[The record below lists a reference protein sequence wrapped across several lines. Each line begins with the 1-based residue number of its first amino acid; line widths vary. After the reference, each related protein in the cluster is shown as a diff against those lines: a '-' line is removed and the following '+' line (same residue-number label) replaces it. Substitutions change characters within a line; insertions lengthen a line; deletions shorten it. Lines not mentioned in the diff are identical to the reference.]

1 MKKPIVSALAV
12 LLSLAAFSFTHPL
25 HAAEKERKV
34 ALQISDADPERQG
47 LVLNVANNLQQ
58 HYGVDKVKIEVVA
71 FGPGLRLLFKDNANK
86 DRIAGLIG
94 RGVRFSACE
103 NTVKAMT
110 QQLGRAP
117 DINDRAV
124 RVSAGIGRIM
134 ELTEQGYTL
143 VRP

>member
-1 MKKPIVSALAV
+1 MSRRVMSALAAV
-12 LLSLAAFSFTHPL
+12 LLAAAFSLSHTAN
-25 HAAEKERKV
+25 AADKERKV
-34 ALQISDADPERQG
+34 VLQISDGSGETQA

-58 HYGVDKVKIEVVA
+58 HYGVDKVKIEIVA
-71 FGPGLRLLFKDNANK
+71 FGPGLRLLFKDNVNK

-94 RGVRFSACE
+94 RGVQFSACE

-110 QQLGRAP
+110 QQLGRPPA
-117 DINDRAV
+117 INDKAV
-124 RVSAGIGRIM
+124 TVSAGIGRIM